1 MKRML
6 FAIVAALWAGGAG
19 AAYKC
24 VDGKGV
30 THIGDTPPP
39 GCATVMMYEVT
50 PSGKVIRA
58 IEPTPTPE
66 QAKALA
72 AEAAKKREADLKAAE
87 QKRRDQALIS
97 TYGSDK
103 ELDVA
108 RDRNIEPIKAR
119 INTAQERLLQVDK
132 RQKTLDEE
140 MEFYKSGKSK
150 GKGKEAPAAMTEE
163 LARIEKERVTLQSNI
178 VGYEK
183 EIEQVKVKFDSDKKR
198 WQELKG
204 ATTPSKTADTA
215 PEPKAAVKKN

>member
-1 MKRML
+1 MKRMI
-6 FAIVAALWAGGAG
+6 FAIATALWAGGAG

-24 VDGKGV
+24 VDAKGI

-50 PSGKVIRA
+50 HTGKVIRA

-66 QAKALA
+66 QAKVLA
-72 AEAAKKREADLKAAE
+72 AEAAKKREAEAKAAE
-87 QKRRDQALIS
+87 LKRRDQALLS
-97 TYGSDK
+97 TYGSEK

-108 RDRNIEPIKAR
+108 RERNIDPIKTR
-119 INTAQERLLQVDK
+119 INTAQERLQQVDK

-150 GKGKEAPAAMTEE
+150 GKAKEAPATMTDE
-163 LARIEKERVTLQSNI
+163 LARLEKERATLQSNI

-183 EIEQVKVKFDSDKKR
+183 EIEQVKVKFDTDKKR
-198 WQELKG
+198 WVELKG
-204 ATTPSKTADTA
+204 GAPAKTADTA
-215 PEPKAAVKKN
+215 PEPKAAVRKN